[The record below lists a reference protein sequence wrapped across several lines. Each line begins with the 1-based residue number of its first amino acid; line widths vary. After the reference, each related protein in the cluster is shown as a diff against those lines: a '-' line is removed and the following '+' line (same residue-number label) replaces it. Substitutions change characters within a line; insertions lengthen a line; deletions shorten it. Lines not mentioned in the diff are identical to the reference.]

1 MKIRYS
7 ELRKIVVEEMK
18 NLGLLPLTEGDKSDL
33 ESVEDKKAK
42 EIEPGDEA
50 DQLEM
55 PIDALKAR
63 KIKEQKLRAHEA
75 KLLKALGETRS
86 QIKRVTNSGK

>member
-7 ELRKIVVEEMK
+7 QLRKIVVEEMK
-18 NLGLLPLTEGDKSDL
+18 NLGILPLTEEELK
-33 ESVEDKKAK
+33 SVESTKAK

-50 DQLEM
+50 DTLEKEV
-55 PIDALKAR
+55 DHVKALK
-63 KIKEQKLRAHEA
+63 IKEA

-86 QIKRVTNSGK
+86 QIRKTAAKNSK

>member
-7 ELRKIVVEEMK
+7 QLRKIVVEEMK
-18 NLGLLPLTEGDKSDL
+18 NLGILPLTEEELK
-33 ESVEDKKAK
+33 SVESTKAK

-50 DQLEM
+50 DTLEKEV
-55 PIDALKAR
+55 DHVKALK
-63 KIKEQKLRAHEA
+63 IKEA

-86 QIKRVTNSGK
+86 QIRKSAAKSK